1 MGGSTGSMGAVEDRI
16 LGMLY
21 GCAIGDSF
29 GMPSEMWTP
38 SRIRERFG
46 AVDSFVDSPVENE
59 ISGGFKAGETTDDT
73 IVAFISAEALI
84 RTSGNINPLD
94 IVHSIEQW
102 SIDNP
107 KSKTIVGP
115 STRLAFDAIH
125 SGVPVEEAGRQG
137 ETNGA
142 GTRVAP
148 VGVIVNSSDTETLC
162 RKVQNV
168 CMATHNT
175 SAALSGACAI
185 AAAVAHGIEGGC
197 LEDMVQVVLEAAEY
211 GSHLGREIPAPL
223 VSERIKYSLNLS
235 GSVKD
240 DIEFM
245 KRQYELIGSGLPMIQ
260 AAPTAIAIAYRCGG
274 DLMRACRLAAN
285 MGGDTDT
292 VAAMAGMVVGA
303 HVGASR
309 VDCSAKEL
317 VSRVNG
323 HPFEAVAH
331 GLFELRRSLIG

>member
-1 MGGSTGSMGAVEDRI
+1 MDYSTNSLSPVEDRI

-21 GCAIGDSF
+21 GCAIGDAF

-38 SRIRERFG
+38 SHIKERFKFI
-46 AVDSFVDSPVENE
+46 DSFIESPSENE

-73 IVAFISAEALI
+73 IVAFIAAEALI
-84 RTSGNINPLD
+84 RTGGNINPLD
-94 IVHSIEQW
+94 IVNSIEQW
-102 SIDNP
+102 SLDNP

-125 SGVPVEEAGRQG
+125 SGVPVEKAGCQG

-148 VGVIVNSSDTETLC
+148 VGVIAQCSDIKALC
-162 RKVQNV
+162 NKVQNV

-175 SAALSGACAI
+175 SSALSGACAI
-185 AAAVAHGIEGGC
+185 AAAVSHGIEGGD
-197 LEDMVQVVLEAAEY
+197 LQSFIPVSLEAAEY
-211 GSHLGREIPAPL
+211 GSHLGREIPAPS

-235 GSVKD
+235 GLIKD
-240 DIEFM
+240 DNEFM
-245 KRQYELIGSGLPMIQ
+245 KKQYELIGSGLPMIQ
-260 AAPTAIAIAYRCGG
+260 AAPTAIAIAYRCNG

-292 VAAMAGMVVGA
+292 IAAMAGMIVGS
-303 HVGASR
+303 HIGSSQI
-309 VDCSAKEL
+309 DSYAKEL
-317 VSRVNG
+317 VSRVNN
-323 HPFEAVAH
+323 HPFESVAH
-331 GLFELRRSLIG
+331 ALFQLREKLI

>member
-1 MGGSTGSMGAVEDRI
+1 MGGSIGSMGAVEDRI

-115 STRLAFDAIH
+115 STRLAFDESIQ
-125 SGVPVEEAGRQG
+125 VFQWRRLAGRG
-137 ETNGA
+137 RRMG
-142 GTRVAP
+142 
-148 VGVIVNSSDTETLC
+148 
-162 RKVQNV
+162 
-168 CMATHNT
+168 
-175 SAALSGACAI
+175 
-185 AAAVAHGIEGGC
+185 
-197 LEDMVQVVLEAAEY
+197 LE
-211 GSHLGREIPAPL
+211 PAWLPL
-223 VSERIKYSLNLS
+223 V
-235 GSVKD
+235 
-240 DIEFM
+240 
-245 KRQYELIGSGLPMIQ
+245 
-260 AAPTAIAIAYRCGG
+260 
-274 DLMRACRLAAN
+274 
-285 MGGDTDT
+285 
-292 VAAMAGMVVGA
+292 
-303 HVGASR
+303 
-309 VDCSAKEL
+309 
-317 VSRVNG
+317 
-323 HPFEAVAH
+323 
-331 GLFELRRSLIG
+331 

>member
-1 MGGSTGSMGAVEDRI
+1 MSYSVDSLSPVEDKI

-38 SRIRERFG
+38 SHIKERLGFI
-46 AVDSFVDSPVENE
+46 DSFIESPSENE

-73 IVAFISAEALI
+73 IVAFIAAEALI

-94 IVHSIEQW
+94 IVNSIEKW
-102 SIDNP
+102 SLDNP

-115 STRLAFDAIH
+115 STRLAFNAIH
-125 SGVPVEEAGRQG
+125 EGVPVAKAGCQG

-148 VGVIVNSSDTETLC
+148 VGAIVRSSNMKELC
-162 RKVQNV
+162 EKVHNV

-175 SAALSGACAI
+175 SSALSGACAI
-185 AAAVAHGIEGGC
+185 AAAVSHGIDKGD
-197 LEDMVQVVLEAAEY
+197 LQSFVSVSLEASEY
-211 GSHLGREIPAPL
+211 GSLLGREIPAPSI
-223 VSERIKYSLNLS
+223 SERIKYSLNLS
-235 GSVKD
+235 GLIKD
-240 DIEFM
+240 DNEFM
-245 KRQYELIGSGLPMIQ
+245 RKQYELIGSGLPMVQ
-260 AAPTAIAIAYRCGG
+260 AAPTAIAIAYRSNG

-292 VAAMAGMVVGA
+292 VAAMAGMIVGS
-303 HVGASR
+303 HIGASNI
-309 VDCSAKEL
+309 DSSAKEL
-317 VSRVNG
+317 VSQVNN

-331 GLFELRRSLIG
+331 ELFILRQKLL

>member
-1 MGGSTGSMGAVEDRI
+1 MACSDSVKDRI

-38 SRIRERFG
+38 SHIRERLG
-46 AVDSFVDSPVENE
+46 VIDTFVASPAENE

-73 IVAFISAEALI
+73 IVAFIAAQALI
-84 RTSGNINPLD
+84 DTKGDIDPLD

-102 SIDNP
+102 SLDNP

-115 STRLAFDAIH
+115 STRLAFEAIH

-148 VGVIVNSSDTETLC
+148 VGAIVGTSDIEGLC
-162 RKVQNV
+162 LKVQKV

-175 SAALSGACAI
+175 SSALSGACAV
-185 AAAVAHGIEGGC
+185 AAAVAHGIEGGR
-197 LEDMVQVVLEAAEY
+197 LEDMASVVLSAAEH
-211 GSHLGREIPAPL
+211 GSHLGREVPSPS
-223 VSERIKYSLNLS
+223 VPERIRFSLNLS
-235 GSVKD
+235 GSIKD
-240 DIEFM
+240 DSAFM
-245 KRQYELIGSGLPMIQ
+245 ERQYALIGSGLPMVQ
-260 AAPTAIAIAYRCGG
+260 AAPTAIALAYRCNG

-292 VAAMAGMVVGA
+292 VAAMAGMIVGA
-303 HVGASR
+303 HVGAFAMDEGARS
-309 VDCSAKEL
+309 L
-317 VSRVNG
+317 VERVNG
-323 HPFEAVAH
+323 HPFESVAQ
-331 GLFELRRSLIG
+331 GLFELRCSLGL